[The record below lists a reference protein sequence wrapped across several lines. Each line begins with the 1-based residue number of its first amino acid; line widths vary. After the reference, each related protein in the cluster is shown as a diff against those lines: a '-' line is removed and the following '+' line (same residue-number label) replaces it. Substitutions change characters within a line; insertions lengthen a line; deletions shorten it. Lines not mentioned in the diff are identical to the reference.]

1 MAEHTLNID
10 GMTCASCVARVEKA
24 LGRVAGVQAASVN
37 LATEQAQVQAE
48 AGTDP
53 QQLLAAVQRAGYEA
67 SIVQADADVLAE
79 PHRRPHDE
87 GWKVALA
94 AALSLPLMLPM
105 LGDLLGQ
112 HWMWPAWVQ
121 ALLAAPV
128 QFWLGA
134 RFYRAGWAALKARA
148 GNMDL
153 LVAIGTTAAFG
164 LSLAL
169 WWQAR
174 PGGMPHLYFESAAT
188 VITLVMLGKWMEARA
203 KRQTLASLEALRRLR
218 PETARIRREGV
229 EIEVPLSALR
239 VGSEVVVRPGE
250 RLPTDG
256 QIIEGRTHLDESLL
270 TGESL
275 PVAREVGQQ
284 VTGGALNL
292 EGLVVVR
299 TTAVGAETQL
309 ARIVRLVESAQAH
322 KAPIQ
327 QLVDKVSAVFVPA
340 VIVIALVTG
349 LAWWLLRGDA
359 VAAILNAVSV
369 LVIACPCALG
379 LATPATLMVGTGMA
393 ARHGIL
399 VRDAQALET
408 LRTVRIVAFDKT
420 GTLTQGRPRLTACAS
435 VSGLAEDDARLL
447 RWAAALQSG
456 NDHPLARAV
465 LEAQGH
471 DVEPLPAVSGLQV
484 VAGRGVEAV
493 VQGRLL
499 RLGSTR
505 WLGES
510 GLEPGSLQP
519 RAAQAAASGQTVS
532 WLFTPGSAETG
543 QGHGQEQGQGPAQV
557 LGLLTFG
564 DQAKAG
570 AAQAIARLRARGLRV
585 VMVSG
590 DNQGAAESMART
602 LGIDEVRAEVLP
614 GDKARVVG
622 ELKGGLP
629 AGEGVAMVGDG
640 VNDAP
645 ALAAA
650 DVGLAMASEG
660 AGTDVAVETAG
671 LTLLRG
677 DPNAVVEAWELSWA
691 IRRKLRQNLS
701 WAFAYNVVGIP
712 LAAMGLLSPM
722 VAGAAMALSSVSVI
736 TNALTLRRWRPSSAE
751 ISGTSPAERS

>member
-1 MAEHTLNID
+1 
-10 GMTCASCVARVEKA
+10 
-24 LGRVAGVQAASVN
+24 
-37 LATEQAQVQAE
+37 
-48 AGTDP
+48 
-53 QQLLAAVQRAGYEA
+53 
-67 SIVQADADVLAE
+67 
-79 PHRRPHDE
+79 
-87 GWKVALA
+87 
-94 AALSLPLMLPM
+94 
-105 LGDLLGQ
+105 
-112 HWMWPAWVQ
+112 
-121 ALLAAPV
+121 
-128 QFWLGA
+128 
-134 RFYRAGWAALKARA
+134 
-148 GNMDL
+148 
-153 LVAIGTTAAFG
+153 
-164 LSLAL
+164 
-169 WWQAR
+169 
-174 PGGMPHLYFESAAT
+174 MPHLYFESAAT

-393 ARHGIL
+393 ARQGIL

-519 RAAQAAASGQTVS
+519 RAAQAASAGQTVS

-543 QGHGQEQGQGPAQV
+543 QGQV
-557 LGLLTFG
+557 LGLLSFG

-650 DVGLAMASEG
+650 DVGLAMAAEG

-677 DPNAVVEAWELSWA
+677 DPNAVVEAWELSRA

-722 VAGAAMALSSVSVI
+722 VAGAAMAMSSVSVI